1 MTVTTTEE
9 DSKIDIPILKK
20 NLEGKQAHRY
30 QNHHSHNTIE
40 KSQKSQSMPRVNEK
54 KPSMNKAHSKVQSVE
69 RLAKDAA
76 TNVSSNAKLN

>member
-40 KSQKSQSMPRVNEK
+40 KNQKGKEK
-54 KPSMNKAHSKVQSVE
+54 ETARRQRMVETKEVESTPSHGYRTRTEM
-69 RLAKDAA
+69 
-76 TNVSSNAKLN
+76 